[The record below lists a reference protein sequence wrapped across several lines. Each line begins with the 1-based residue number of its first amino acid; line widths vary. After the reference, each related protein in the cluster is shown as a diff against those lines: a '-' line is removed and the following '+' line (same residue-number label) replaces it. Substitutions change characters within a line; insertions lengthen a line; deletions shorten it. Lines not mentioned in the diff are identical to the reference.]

1 MVLDITRHVEG
12 YTVMALYATELPKE
26 GFVRVDTLA
35 RVLGIAVVTVWR
47 WSAKGKMPQP
57 IKLSER
63 CTVWRAE
70 EIRRWMNA
78 QGKAA

>member
-1 MVLDITRHVEG
+1 MHFH
-12 YTVMALYATELPKE
+12 ASLPAE

-35 RVLGIAVVTVWR
+35 KVLDISVVTVWR
-47 WSAKGKMPQP
+47 WSARGKLPKP

-70 EIRRWMNA
+70 EIRHWMND